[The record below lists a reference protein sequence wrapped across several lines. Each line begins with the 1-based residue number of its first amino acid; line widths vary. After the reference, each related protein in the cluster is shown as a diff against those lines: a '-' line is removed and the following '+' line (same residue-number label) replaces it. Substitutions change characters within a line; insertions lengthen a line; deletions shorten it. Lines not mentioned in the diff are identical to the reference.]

1 MTTRA
6 TQKVTS
12 AGVAGTYFTPTTSD
26 RFSPGS
32 IIDVRN
38 TGGGSCNVTQTPTGT
53 VEQATVA
60 GVAVTVPATTGQQ
73 FIFVTDSADYRDP
86 ADGLVGVT
94 FSTTTGVTVA
104 AIARP

>member
-1 MTTRA
+1 MTTQV

-12 AGVAGTYFTPTTSD
+12 AGVAGTYFTPTVSD

-38 TGGGSCNVTQTPTGT
+38 TGGGTCSVTQTPVGT

-60 GVAVTVPATTGQQ
+60 GVAVSVPATTGQR
-73 FIFVTDSADYRDP
+73 FIFVTDSQDYRDP
-86 ADGLVGVT
+86 SDGLVGIT